1 MDTNANGI
9 LDTDELQGRA
19 RFLVERFARGANLDL
34 SKPIPLSKLQE
45 AIQQGQRP
53 RFGDDEAPT
62 TASSQ
67 SPMTEPT
74 LSPPPAATVVGFG
87 SRFESTPVLGFGDPT
102 SSASTSGMV
111 SASTSSPA
119 SLLGLT
125 PSTTEAGKSGATITT
140 ASTSTSAPVSA
151 VSGGPSGAAATDDI
165 GTRVAKG
172 QLARYD
178 ENKDG
183 TLQKGEWSKM
193 SNGPEKADKDGD
205 GTITLVELIE
215 WNGGTVPAA
224 GTSAPQ
230 VAATPAPIASDN
242 NEDQSS
248 RRGGFRSSGRRSF
261 WTQRDGDKR
270 APGLPSALASK
281 DRNRDGQVTMAE
293 FASTWTEST
302 LAEFNRWDL
311 NRDGFVTAAESASAE
326 NRQASR

>member
-1 MDTNANGI
+1 
-9 LDTDELQGRA
+9 
-19 RFLVERFARGANLDL
+19 
-34 SKPIPLSKLQE
+34 
-45 AIQQGQRP
+45 
-53 RFGDDEAPT
+53 
-62 TASSQ
+62 
-67 SPMTEPT
+67 
-74 LSPPPAATVVGFG
+74 
-87 SRFESTPVLGFGDPT
+87 
-102 SSASTSGMV
+102 
-111 SASTSSPA
+111 
-119 SLLGLT
+119 
-125 PSTTEAGKSGATITT
+125 
-140 ASTSTSAPVSA
+140 
-151 VSGGPSGAAATDDI
+151 
-165 GTRVAKG
+165 VAKG